1 LGNGLGRAPG
11 LDATWFRS
19 SFGTSLLKSSNKGM
33 NARVTGMGMTKRV
46 VNGKMSAE
54 GNLLG
59 PEHTVGSR
67 GWGE

>member
-1 LGNGLGRAPG
+1 
-11 LDATWFRS
+11 
-19 SFGTSLLKSSNKGM
+19 M